1 MTRSMSVADAKAHF
15 SECVREAE
23 EGVPVLVTRRGR
35 VVVGIVRAEDVETL
49 KRLRAAGPA
58 GGLASVAGRFDDA
71 PEFADTVDAIVRA
84 RGRRAPVE
92 LDE

>member
-35 VVVGIVRAEDVETL
+35 VVVGIVPAEDVETL
-49 KRLRAAGPA
+49 KRLRAAGPP

-71 PEFADTVDAIVRA
+71 PELADAVDAIVSA
-84 RGRRAPVE
+84 RGRRTPVE
-92 LDE
+92 FRE